1 MHLKSGLI
9 TGVTFGGS
17 DLCWEGLK
25 RGVPFGG
32 SGLKTG
38 VTFGGSDLVR
48 GVTFVGN
55 DLVSVVTFVGSCL
68 IKRGDLC
75 WEWPDIFKSGDFWWE
90 WPEKRGDL
98 SCKRPVKEGE
108 ILYMYLT

>member
-1 MHLKSGLI
+1 M
-9 TGVTFGGS
+9 
-17 DLCWEGLK
+17 
-25 RGVPFGG
+25 
-32 SGLKTG
+32 
-38 VTFGGSDLVR
+38 
-48 GVTFVGN
+48 
-55 DLVSVVTFVGSCL
+55 VTFVGSCL

-98 SCKRPVKEGE
+98 SCKWPVKEGE